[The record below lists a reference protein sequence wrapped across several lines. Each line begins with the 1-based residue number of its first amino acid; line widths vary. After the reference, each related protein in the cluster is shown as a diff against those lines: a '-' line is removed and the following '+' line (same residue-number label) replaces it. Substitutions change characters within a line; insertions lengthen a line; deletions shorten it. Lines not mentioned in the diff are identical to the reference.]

1 MSLILLTGA
10 GFSRNWGGWL
20 ANEAFEYLLG
30 QDGLHPRTRRLL
42 WDHKERGTGFEGV
55 YQALKDGAT
64 NPTDQEVF
72 KQFHEMVAGMF
83 HSMRH
88 GFELVSLG
96 GAIQTFLASFDAI
109 FTLNQDTLLELQY
122 MGGNIRKNSVG
133 RLFNCEVPGLVSTN
147 PKIVPPGLLR
157 PKEAPYSVTER
168 CQPYF
173 KLHGSSNW
181 TVQDGAHL
189 MLILGGN
196 KAAEIPKQPLLA
208 WYQEQFRQMLVG
220 AQVVIIGY
228 SFSDD
233 HINKNLMDAAATGA
247 RFFIIDPA
255 GVDIIDKRKPAQIL
269 QPREPLMEALLECI
283 DGASRRSLLKTFTDD
298 DIEHRKLNHFM
309 TASSR
314 QKP

>member
-30 QDGLHPRTRRLL
+30 QDGLHPRVRRLL

-55 YQALKDGAT
+55 YQALKEGAT
-64 NPTDQEVF
+64 NPIDQAIF

-83 HSMRH
+83 HSMGH

-122 MGGNIRKNSVG
+122 IGGDILQHSTG
-133 RLFNCEVPGLVSTN
+133 RFFDCEVPGLDSTDAS
-147 PKIVPPGLLR
+147 IAPPGLLR
-157 PKEAPYSVTER
+157 PNDGPFSVTER
-168 CQPYF
+168 YQPYF

-181 TVQDGAHL
+181 VLPDRSNL

-208 WYQEQFRQMLVG
+208 WYHEQFRRMLLG

-228 SFSDD
+228 SFHDE
-233 HINKNLMDAAATGA
+233 HINNDLMDAAASGA

-255 GVDIIDKRKPAQIL
+255 GVDIIDKRKLAQIP
-269 QPREPLMEALLECI
+269 QPREPLMEALMECI
-283 DGASRRSLLKTFTDD
+283 DGASRRPLLDTFSRDD
-298 DIEHRKLNHFM
+298 NERRKLDHFM
-309 TASSR
+309 TVSWR
-314 QKP
+314 RPV